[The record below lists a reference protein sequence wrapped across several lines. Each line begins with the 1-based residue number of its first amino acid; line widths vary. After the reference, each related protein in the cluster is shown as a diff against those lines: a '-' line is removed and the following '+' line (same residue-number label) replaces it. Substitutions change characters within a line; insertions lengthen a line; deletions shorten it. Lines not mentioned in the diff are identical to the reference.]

1 MGENLKVVWA
11 KFSALSLAVL
21 VMSVTVWYRQTN
33 PHLKLKTLPMFC
45 PVVHAPIEPRAHT
58 YCTYEPIDGTTE
70 KVNRRKNGEP
80 P

>member
-21 VMSVTVWYRQTN
+21 VMSVTN
-33 PHLKLKTLPMFC
+33 PHLKLKTVPRFC